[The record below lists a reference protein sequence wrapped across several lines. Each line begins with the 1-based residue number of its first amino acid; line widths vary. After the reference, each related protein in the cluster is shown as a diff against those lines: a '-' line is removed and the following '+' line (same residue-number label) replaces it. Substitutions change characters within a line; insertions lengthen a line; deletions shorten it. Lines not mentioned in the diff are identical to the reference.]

1 MNNVILIGFMGCGKS
16 TVGIRLSYK
25 LRRVLLDTDKYI
37 EKKEGMSISELFA
50 AKGEAYFR
58 QQETECL
65 KALLAENPKQIIS
78 TGGGL
83 PMREENSR
91 LLRELGCVVYLQIS
105 ANSVYERL
113 KGDTTRPLLQC
124 EDPLGRIEELLLK
137 RRERYEACAELTV
150 NVDGKDREQVI
161 VEIIKGLEE
170 RGYITGGEYNED
182 SGN

>member
-1 MNNVILIGFMGCGKS
+1 MNNIILIGFMGCGKS

-25 LRRVLLDTDKYI
+25 LRRVLTDTDKYI

-58 QQETECL
+58 QQETACL
-65 KALLAENPKQIIS
+65 ESLLSENTEQIIS

-83 PMREENSR
+83 PMREENR
-91 LLRELGCVVYLQIS
+91 ELLKKLGCVVYLQIS
-105 ANSVYERL
+105 PSNIYERL

-124 EDPLGRIEELLLK
+124 EDPLGRIEELLSK
-137 RRERYEACAELTV
+137 RRGKYEACAELTV
-150 NVDGKDREQVI
+150 NVDGKDMEQV
-161 VEIIKGLEE
+161 VSEIIIGLREK
-170 RGYITGGEYNED
+170 GYITGGEDNED